1 MPKETYRIGE
11 AAKLLGLETYVLR
24 FWETEFPQLAP
35 MRTPKGQRVYT
46 EETMAVLFKVKE
58 LLHER
63 GMTIDGARRILAGDE
78 QPPAAAGT
86 SIVRGIRDE
95 LVALRDQ
102 LRSINKDT
110 I

>member
-11 AAKLLGLETYVLR
+11 AAKRLGLETYVLR

-46 EETMAVLFKVKE
+46 EETLAMLFKVKE

-63 GMTIDGARRILAGDE
+63 GMTIEGARRILAQGE
-78 QPPAAAGT
+78 APAGIADAGV
-86 SIVRGIRDE
+86 IRGIRNE
-95 LVALRDQ
+95 LASLRDH
-102 LRSINKDT
+102 LKDINKD
-110 I
+110 